1 MTRRKLLRPQMRPR
15 QIRRIKRRI
24 NIHIRL
30 HLMRHQIRERHDRR
44 GRLIP
49 QRETDIIVRHQLRI
63 RIIASRDANQ
73 YALREILLIRYVA
86 SNGDGGEGSR
96 DGDVG
101 GFGIDEEVD
110 VRANVFG
117 EGGLELVEVEVDVA
131 AHDYEFFGGAGESA
145 VEAGCE
151 GDVG

>member
-1 MTRRKLLRPQMRPR
+1 MTRRKLLRPQMCPR
-15 QIRRIKRRI
+15 QIRRIKRRV

-30 HLMRHQIRERHDRR
+30 HLTGHQLRKRHDRR
-44 GRLIP
+44 SRLVP
-49 QRETDIIVRHQLRI
+49 QWQTDLIILHQPRI
-63 RIIASRDANQ
+63 RIITSRDAIQ
-73 YALREILLIRYVA
+73 HALREILLVRYVA
-86 SNGDGGEGSR
+86 SDGDGGEGSR
-96 DGDVG
+96 DGNVG

-110 VRANVFG
+110 VGANVLG

-131 AHDYEFFGGAGESA
+131 AHDDEFFGGAGEGA